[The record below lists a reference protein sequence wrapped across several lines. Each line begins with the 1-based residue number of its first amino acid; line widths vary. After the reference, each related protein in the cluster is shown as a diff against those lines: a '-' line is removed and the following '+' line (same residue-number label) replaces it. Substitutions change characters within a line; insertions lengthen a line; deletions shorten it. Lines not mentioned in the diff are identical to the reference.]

1 MSAYVQIAFGEL
13 IDKITILEI
22 KSARVTDAQKLTFIR
37 HELALLLA
45 VWKPLEAAHPAVSAT
60 RAELKTINETLW
72 DIEDEIRAKESA
84 QCFDEEF
91 VRLARA
97 VYQTNDQRF
106 ALKSRINL
114 LLGSGV
120 VEQKQYAQ
128 Y

>member
-22 KSARVTDAQKLTFIR
+22 KSARVTAADKLAFVR

-45 VWKPLEAAHPAVSAT
+45 VWAPLEAAHPAVGAT
-60 RAELKTINETLW
+60 RADLKKINETLW
-72 DIEDEIRAKESA
+72 DIEDEIRAKEAA
-84 QCFDEEF
+84 QCFDAEF
-91 VRLARA
+91 IRLARA

-114 LLGSGV
+114 LLESGV